1 MQTERTSSGFARVF
15 GVPAIAVAVVFLT
28 IAGLPAFCVGQITT
42 GEPTP
47 SGGGQ
52 GQAHAQ
58 DHAQDPVHEQ
68 EPPAGST
75 STPMPDGTKA
85 GPSSKAGEAGKAGGA
100 GDREK
105 DVFVPSEKILAD
117 SVVPF
122 PVDI

>member
-15 GVPAIAVAVVFLT
+15 GAPAIAVAVAFLAV
-28 IAGLPAFCVGQITT
+28 AGLPAFCAGQITT

-47 SGGGQ
+47 SRQ
-52 GQAHAQ
+52 AQAQAHAQ
-58 DHAQDPVHEQ
+58 DPKQGQRQGEEQ
-68 EPPAGST
+68 PAGST
-75 STPMPDGTKA
+75 STPTPDGAKA
-85 GPSSKAGEAGKAGGA
+85 GQSSESGKAGGA